1 MLAEQECQ
9 VDVTI
14 LRLTPGPPSFK
25 LVITLSHRKQ
35 IYCGPSQGEAGDP
48 RQGSCR
54 VGTGREQ

>member
-14 LRLTPGPPSFK
+14 LRLAPGPLSSK

-35 IYCGPSQGEAGDP
+35 IYCGPSQ
-48 RQGSCR
+48 
-54 VGTGREQ
+54 